1 MKIKTG
7 DMFYLDG
14 AYQVFH
20 TRDYLPVKI
29 DPYDMVKKVRDN
41 FSDRLKLRYMFEV
54 IGTEYEV
61 DIPKELIERYFRSIE
76 DEQ

>member
-41 FSDRLKLRYMFEV
+41 FSDRLKLRYTFEV
-54 IGTEYEV
+54 IGTKHEV
-61 DIPKELIERYFRSIE
+61 DIPKELIERYFRPIE
-76 DEQ
+76 DEL